1 VTLARCPACNLPFAI
16 VGRAHRCVPRPAPVA
31 EQVEQTAT
39 ELVAPARYLSRE
51 EVEDR
56 FPSPKAKA
64 ARAKEKSHHLAG
76 NPAETPALGAYQ
88 VAMGVTPPAKG
99 SRTANRSAPAP
110 IHIGIDLGKPGSD
123 MHVEAVV
130 KREPDGSLNV
140 LSIKNVRKAP
150 KRDRAAYMRD
160 YRALQKT
167 KQAGASA

>member
-1 VTLARCPACNLPFAI
+1 
-16 VGRAHRCVPRPAPVA
+16 
-31 EQVEQTAT
+31 
-39 ELVAPARYLSRE
+39 
-51 EVEDR
+51 
-56 FPSPKAKA
+56 
-64 ARAKEKSHHLAG
+64 
-76 NPAETPALGAYQ
+76 
-88 VAMGVTPPAKG
+88 
-99 SRTANRSAPAP
+99 
-110 IHIGIDLGKPGSD
+110 